1 MSETIAIL
9 RDKRAKLSAK
19 VAKMASALETARAEL
34 SDTETAIKVLVQ
46 MGLAPDIDSDT
57 PAAAPV
63 TESQEAI
70 LSVLSDKPH
79 EGMSPRQVL
88 AALDFRGTPMNADYV
103 RTALWRLAKRGT
115 IATANSTYWKLPLAS
130 DAATEGE
137 ENEPPTLKRRG
148 FPSVTGG

>member
-70 LSVLSDKPH
+70 LSVTNLMK
-79 EGMSPRQVL
+79 ECLR
-88 AALDFRGTPMNADYV
+88 
-103 RTALWRLAKRGT
+103 AKCLRR
-115 IATANSTYWKLPLAS
+115 STFA
-130 DAATEGE
+130 E
-137 ENEPPTLKRRG
+137 RR
-148 FPSVTGG
+148 